1 MDLLIKAW
9 PLLTA
14 GATISAIAIS
24 LLWKISA
31 GVTRVDAKLD
41 IHSAAIDELNADVK
55 ELDRQSRAHS
65 TAIAALEAT
74 Q

>member
-31 GVTRVDAKLD
+31 GVTEMRSMLAVHKDS
-41 IHSAAIDELNADVK
+41 IVELKASVK
-55 ELDRQSRAHS
+55 EVNDRSREHS
-65 TAIAALEAT
+65 TAIAALQAV